1 MDIHVFIVCV
11 FYDEQLINSAAFFI
25 FQKENGNKKPVKRA
39 QKNKENKNSMKKPGE
54 TDSFLL
60 IYFSFYINI

>member
-25 FQKENGNKKPVKRA
+25 FQKENGNKKPVGRA
-39 QKNKENKNSMKKPGE
+39 QKNKENKN
-54 TDSFLL
+54 
-60 IYFSFYINI
+60 